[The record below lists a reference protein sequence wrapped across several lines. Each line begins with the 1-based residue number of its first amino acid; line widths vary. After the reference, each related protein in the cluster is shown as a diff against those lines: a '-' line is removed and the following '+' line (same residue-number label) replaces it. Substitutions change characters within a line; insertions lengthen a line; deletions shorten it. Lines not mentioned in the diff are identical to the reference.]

1 MNKLLVGNRGEMA
14 PRIIRTAKVEGIL
27 TVAIYTSSD
36 KLSPH
41 VALTDEALF
50 LTPRSATETESTA
63 YLSAA
68 RILALCHATLPNG
81 GYGFLSVNAAFSQ
94 AVFDAGIPWLGP
106 TPSVIKT
113 IGLKHLARE
122 VAMELDV
129 ICVPGSTG
137 LVSDE
142 TVALEVA
149 ARIGCPVILKA
160 NAKCGEMWMV
170 FVRTWVRLEMRLR
183 GLQSALRFCSI
194 TAAYF
199 WIANFF
205 LPGTLKFRVG
215 REIVC
220 MGERECSS
228 IPSRHQ
234 NIIEETASPFL
245 AGGPELRA
253 RMYAAATRLRTVE
266 FLADNHTGDLFSLEM
281 NTRIQVRSKS

>member
-81 GYGFLSVNAAFSQ
+81 GYGFL
-94 AVFDAGIPWLGP
+94 
-106 TPSVIKT
+106 
-113 IGLKHLARE
+113 
-122 VAMELDV
+122 
-129 ICVPGSTG
+129 
-137 LVSDE
+137 
-142 TVALEVA
+142 
-149 ARIGCPVILKA
+149 
-160 NAKCGEMWMV
+160 
-170 FVRTWVRLEMRLR
+170 
-183 GLQSALRFCSI
+183 
-194 TAAYF
+194 
-199 WIANFF
+199 
-205 LPGTLKFRVG
+205 VG

-281 NTRIQVRSKS
+281 NTRIQKYIPGSMDDITFPAPPFYLPSNIDYLARDNGFDTPEEVLAKLVASD